1 MRFFTVIAALAL
13 AATVFAAPIA
23 VPEVE
28 TEGYS
33 STMVHCADFL
43 VWPYE
48 KLRRRPRQR
57 QKQTPAAFM
66 EGWDVKVKVRTCPLD
81 ITNSR
86 LDYNLCI
93 LFEVRF
99 PCEELGVAPYTY
111 QSIQLMKGAG
121 ASGRLNF
128 EFHRACLEDI
138 KSEDMYDSR
147 G

>member
-28 TEGYS
+28 TEGYF
-33 STMVHCADFL
+33 STVVHCADFL

-48 KLRRRPRQR
+48 KLRRRPRR
-57 QKQTPAAFM
+57 RRKQPPVAFFQ
-66 EGWDVKVKVRTCPLD
+66 GWDVKVKVRTCPLD

-93 LFEVRF
+93 LFGVHF
-99 PCEELGVAPYTY
+99 LACEELWGCTIYISVG
-111 QSIQLMKGAG
+111 SIMKGAG
-121 ASGRLNF
+121 ASG
-128 EFHRACLEDI
+128 
-138 KSEDMYDSR
+138 
-147 G
+147 